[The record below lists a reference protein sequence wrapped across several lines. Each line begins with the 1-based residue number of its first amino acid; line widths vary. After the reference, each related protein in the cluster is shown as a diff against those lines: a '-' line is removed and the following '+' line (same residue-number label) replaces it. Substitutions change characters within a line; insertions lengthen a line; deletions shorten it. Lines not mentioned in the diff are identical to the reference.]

1 MDSAPKVP
9 VSGTEDA
16 QQSTQTPVDTE
27 MTPAPS
33 ASAGNDS
40 QTEETQDVSLQDVQ
54 SAEAEAQPAEI
65 PQPVKFNFLEYLTSP
80 FVELIVGSDDK
91 KTAMTAHQ
99 TLLLESPV
107 LAEKIKAF
115 DDGPVS
121 SSLVSSTSCSL
132 THQFLLQ
139 RCIELPDDDVEAF
152 GYFLQYQYTRDYTTS
167 SPESAAEADDNGEQ
181 LLKHARVYTLA
192 GKLGIPALKALA
204 HSKIHRINSSSRG
217 ELAYAR
223 YVYDNTALDDS
234 IRKPVSNYW
243 GMRSHVLRHE
253 AEDDFKQLC
262 LDVPQFCF
270 DVLSVVLDQKEKR
283 AADRVEAE
291 SAVKG
296 SGRKRLRS
304 GL

>member
-1 MDSAPKVP
+1 MDSAPEVQ

-16 QQSTQTPVDTE
+16 QQSIQTPVDTE

-33 ASAGNDS
+33 ASAANDG
-40 QTEETQDVSLQDVQ
+40 QAEGTQDVSLPDAQ
-54 SAEAEAQPAEI
+54 SAGAEAQPAEI
-65 PQPVKFNFLEYLTSP
+65 PQPVKFNFLEDAIILNAILTAVGDRYLTSP
-80 FVELIVGSDDK
+80 VVELIVGSDDK

-107 LAEKIKAF
+107 LAEKVKAF
-115 DDGPVS
+115 VDGP
-121 SSLVSSTSCSL
+121 
-132 THQFLLQ
+132 
-139 RCIELPDDDVEAF
+139 RRIELPDDDVEAF

-167 SPESAAEADDNGEQ
+167 PPEIATEADDNGEQ

-270 DVLSVVLDQKEKR
+270 DVLSVVLDQREKR
-283 AADRVEAE
+283 AADRAEAE